1 MFEYIHHACASKNT
15 TQIGLD
21 CPENIRIKLSMNSI
35 MNPIHFRNAPKFTI
49 GVLFRIKH
57 AWFVINLNT
66 SMKSNRAGYV
76 EHTMKSVVKISNS
89 IRWKDFNCVWIFESY
104 FWMSWYWSYK
114 KVVET
119 NQNRWNSSKF
129 HVTWPRLMDIKW
141 FYYFSRIENKKIVSV
156 NGYLQLNNDTLWLFI
171 FNFDALFS
179 DM

>member
-1 MFEYIHHACASKNT
+1 MFEYIHRTCASKNT
-15 TQIGLD
+15 TQIGPD
-21 CPENIRIKLSMNSI
+21 FPENIRIKLSMNSI
-35 MNPIHFRNAPKFTI
+35 MNPIHFRNASKFTI
-49 GVLFRIKH
+49 GVLFRIKNV
-57 AWFVINLNT
+57 WYVT
-66 SMKSNRAGYV
+66 SMKPNRA
-76 EHTMKSVVKISNS
+76 VVKISNS

-104 FWMSWYWSYK
+104 FWMSCYWSYK

-119 NQNRWNSSKF
+119 NQNRSNSSKF